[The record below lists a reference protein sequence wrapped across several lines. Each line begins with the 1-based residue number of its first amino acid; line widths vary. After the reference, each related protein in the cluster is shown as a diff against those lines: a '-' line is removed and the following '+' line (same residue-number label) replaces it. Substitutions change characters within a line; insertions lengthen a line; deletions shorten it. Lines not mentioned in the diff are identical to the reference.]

1 MRTRDKQ
8 NKHKLKFMYISNL
21 KKLGKIWKKHCK
33 LLDPSITKTHST
45 YNHEVIR
52 LMDESTKK
60 EYCLLLDKC
69 DDIIANFKKV
79 DVSLKT
85 SHSNFSENRKI
96 ILDHLNISK

>member
-33 LLDPSITKTHST
+33 LLDSSITKAHST
-45 YNHEVIR
+45 YNYEVVR
-52 LMDESTKK
+52 LMDENTKK
-60 EYCLLLDKC
+60 EYCFLLDKC

-85 SHSNFSENRKI
+85 SHLKFSKNRKI
-96 ILDHLNISK
+96 ILDL